1 MPEKTKGNFRAGFR
15 YSSRVNQWLMGGGG
29 GDGDAHVFELGAGAA
44 LFFSA
49 RITLHNIAEF
59 LDAGI
64 LLTEFEEGHAL
75 FVAGG
80 GEFEA
85 FGVIVEDLV
94 VLLNGLFVL
103 MLRVGDFAEIKL
115 RVGSEVG
122 VAVVAEVILKFG
134 AGKFVFA
141 VGDVAKTV
149 GVERVRGRRWTRR
162 GKRGSAGAGGRGRG

>member
-1 MPEKTKGNFRAGFR
+1 
-15 YSSRVNQWLMGGGG
+15 MGGGG
-29 GDGDAHVFELGAGAA
+29 GDRDAHVFELGAGAA
-44 LFFSA
+44 LFFGA
-49 RITLHNIAEF
+49 GIALNNIAEF

-64 LLTEFEEGHAL
+64 FLTEFEEGHAL

-85 FGVIVEDLV
+85 LGVVVEDLV

-115 RVGSEVG
+115 RVGSKVG

-162 GKRGSAGAGGRGRG
+162 GKRGSAGARGRGRG